1 MEKTEKSNIFSGGGY
16 YYKHPSTIWEQIRE
30 EIVAQIICG
39 ELKQGDKAPSLTEVT
54 VKFNCGRTTAQKAL
68 ESLCE
73 SKILYTEPGRGFFV
87 SKTAKAI
94 ESLEAEYKA
103 SMENALHK
111 YVVMSKNLKISDEEI
126 FQEVRKYLQNNS

>member
-1 MEKTEKSNIFSGGGY
+1 MGKAEKSNIFSGGGY

-30 EIVAQIICG
+30 EIVAEIICG
-39 ELKQGDKAPSLTEVT
+39 DLKQGDKAPSLTEVT

-87 SKTAKAI
+87 SRTTEVI
-94 ESLEAEYKA
+94 EPLEAEYKEA
-103 SMENALHK
+103 MKNALQK
-111 YVVMSKNLKISDEEI
+111 YIAMSKKIKMADEEI
-126 FQEVRKYLQNNS
+126 LREIKKYLQNNG